1 MAVNLLPPQAGDL
14 HPIAGLRIGVVEAG
28 VRKANRK
35 DLTVFLLDPGA
46 VVAGVFT
53 QNRFCAA
60 PVQLCRAHLA
70 SGQAIRALVINTG
83 VANAGTGAHQACCML
98 KRCVGLWRSNSTSTR
113 NKCCR
118 FPPV

>member
-14 HPIAGLRIGVVEAG
+14 YPVSGLRIGVVEAG
-28 VRKANRK
+28 VRKVNRK

-46 VVAGVFT
+46 VVSGVFT

-70 SGQAIRALVINTG
+70 PIWPRCWALWPRMRAFLPI
-83 VANAGTGAHQACCML
+83 
-98 KRCVGLWRSNSTSTR
+98 
-113 NKCCR
+113 
-118 FPPV
+118 